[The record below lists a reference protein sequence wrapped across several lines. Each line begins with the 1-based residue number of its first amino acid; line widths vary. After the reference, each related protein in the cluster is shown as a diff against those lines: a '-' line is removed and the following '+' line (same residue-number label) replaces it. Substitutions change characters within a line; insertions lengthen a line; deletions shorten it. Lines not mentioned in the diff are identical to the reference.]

1 MCPLK
6 PAKQPIGDVQPGS
19 SIRASGRTEGGE
31 ENRVT
36 GGERDVAHFTPC
48 VSLRRNSTYSTQRD
62 ERGIGAE
69 LEARMEARW
78 CPTFCAP
85 VVDNHVAVV
94 EPATLRCV
102 NTTPWD
108 VNVVFSVSDVAT
120 AWLTPLTGVLTNT
133 RSNITSGMPPW
144 PAAFAGCNTRAP
156 ADTTSMHAAASA
168 ITGEQVF
175 MMADLGREN
184 RQLHVWGCAF
194 NVRAAAPQICPRG
207 VLSKYT
213 HRYDAMPCF
222 DDRMIT

>member
-1 MCPLK
+1 M
-6 PAKQPIGDVQPGS
+6 
-19 SIRASGRTEGGE
+19 
-31 ENRVT
+31 
-36 GGERDVAHFTPC
+36 
-48 VSLRRNSTYSTQRD
+48 D

-156 ADTTSMHAAASA
+156 ADTTSMHAAAST

-175 MMADLGREN
+175 MMADLGGKIGSYTCGVVLSTCT
-184 RQLHVWGCAF
+184 QLRRKFA
-194 NVRAAAPQICPRG
+194 RG
-207 VLSKYT
+207 VFSQNI
-213 HRYDAMPCF
+213 HIDVMQRHVS
-222 DDRMIT
+222 MIG